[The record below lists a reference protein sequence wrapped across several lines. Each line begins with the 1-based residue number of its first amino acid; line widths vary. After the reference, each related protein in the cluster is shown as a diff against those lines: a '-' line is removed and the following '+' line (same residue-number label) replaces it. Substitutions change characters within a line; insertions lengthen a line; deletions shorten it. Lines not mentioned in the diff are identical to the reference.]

1 MCAKKKKCKA
11 SLRSNGHTL
20 HSMREGR
27 RWWASADPSSLYGS
41 KLQTT
46 SLGAACRRPP
56 STATSSRTRGTTY
69 PGSIVVRQ
77 RQMLRDPAPYQRQGQ
92 IVSQRQGAVRMCSRS
107 TFHHP
112 NSGCRARRSLRDQA
126 RVTKHVNL
134 VAPVGLIPCWA
145 KRFSVERVAVCLQPI
160 SRPRSGRTR
169 TPRYGLHNLPSRT
182 SDLNWIIISRLPW
195 VAPGG
200 TGEFFPL
207 GHGHRGGWARHL
219 QGVSF
224 VPHDLPFL
232 EKKEKNMN
240 RCLWPGCISASN
252 SLHRDR

>member
-1 MCAKKKKCKA
+1 MCA
-11 SLRSNGHTL
+11 
-20 HSMREGR
+20 
-27 RWWASADPSSLYGS
+27 
-41 KLQTT
+41 
-46 SLGAACRRPP
+46 
-56 STATSSRTRGTTY
+56 
-69 PGSIVVRQ
+69 
-77 RQMLRDPAPYQRQGQ
+77 
-92 IVSQRQGAVRMCSRS
+92 RS

-195 VAPGG
+195 VAPGV

-207 GHGHRGGWARHL
+207 GHGHGGGWARHL
-219 QGVSF
+219 QGESF
-224 VPHDLPFL
+224 VAHDLPFL

-240 RCLWPGCISASN
+240 RCLWPGCNKRLKLFTPAETGSKTGAEAS
-252 SLHRDR
+252 SRGSTLHRLANKEFAPSCRNPH

>member
-1 MCAKKKKCKA
+1 MATPCTQCERGAGGGHRQIQAAFMDQNCKP
-11 SLRSNGHTL
+11 LRSV
-20 HSMREGR
+20 RRVDGR
-27 RWWASADPSSLYGS
+27 RQPQHRPEPEVPHIQGQLSSGS
-41 KLQTT
+41 
-46 SLGAACRRPP
+46 
-56 STATSSRTRGTTY
+56 
-69 PGSIVVRQ
+69 VRCCVIQ
-77 RQMLRDPAPYQRQGQ
+77 LPISERQGQ
-92 IVSQRQGAVRMCSRS
+92 IVSQRQGAVRMCARS

-195 VAPGG
+195 VAPGV

-207 GHGHRGGWARHL
+207 GHGHGGGWARHL

>member
-77 RQMLRDPAPYQRQGQ
+77 RQMLRDPAPHQRQGQ
-92 IVSQRQGAVRMCSRS
+92 IVSQRQGAVRDTHVRPLHLPPPK
-107 TFHHP
+107 F
-112 NSGCRARRSLRDQA
+112 
-126 RVTKHVNL
+126 RV
-134 VAPVGLIPCWA
+134 
-145 KRFSVERVAVCLQPI
+145 
-160 SRPRSGRTR
+160 PRSQKLAGSSAGHKTRESCCPCRTD
-169 TPRYGLHNLPSRT
+169 PML
-182 SDLNWIIISRLPW
+182 
-195 VAPGG
+195 
-200 TGEFFPL
+200 GEAIQ
-207 GHGHRGGWARHL
+207 R
-219 QGVSF
+219 
-224 VPHDLPFL
+224 
-232 EKKEKNMN
+232 
-240 RCLWPGCISASN
+240 
-252 SLHRDR
+252 